1 MTAVDVIAA
10 SGATAVDECDPS
22 PVLAAR
28 GPSLF
33 RRGTT
38 TEVTLTATDAGGN
51 AVSSTVTVT
60 VLQGGRPDDPGKP
73 DHTGP
78 PSATPG
84 GGKPQVQI
92 DSSAER

>member
-10 SGATAVDECDPS
+10 SGATAVDACDAA
-22 PVLAAR
+22 PVLAVL

-38 TEVTLTATDAGGN
+38 TDVTVTATDASGN
-51 AVSSTVTVT
+51 VVSRAVTVT
-60 VLQGGRPDDPGKP
+60 VLEGDRPENPGKP

-78 PSATPG
+78 PPGTPKG
-84 GGKPQVQI
+84 G
-92 DSSAER
+92 RH